1 MLWCISI
8 NHFPA
13 PTAVRDVSTGTTS
26 QESIYI
32 SWNHPQYPNSQL
44 TQFIIYY
51 RANPPIIQMSPNIL
65 NDGFIAVP
73 VPVDIISF
81 NLSGLSAFTNYS
93 IHMSVRGGVSDAPIE
108 TELIARTNS
117 SGKLCTYGIEEKV
130 NIFIIIYNIY
140 VYRGVLQLHLLQFNT
155 SNSHV
160 FALNNVQLVVLTC
173 SSYVTVES

>member
-51 RANPPIIQMSPNIL
+51 RADPLMIQVSPSIL
-65 NDGFIAVP
+65 NDGFVVVE
-73 VPVDIISF
+73 VPVDMLSL
-81 NLSGLSAFTNYS
+81 NLSGLNIFTNYS
-93 IHMSVRGGVSDAPIE
+93 IHMSVRGEEVSDAPIE
-108 TELIARTNS
+108 IELIARTNS
-117 SGKLCTYGIEEKV
+117 SGKSLE
-130 NIFIIIYNIY
+130 
-140 VYRGVLQLHLLQFNT
+140 LML
-155 SNSHV
+155 
-160 FALNNVQLVVLTC
+160 A
-173 SSYVTVES
+173 